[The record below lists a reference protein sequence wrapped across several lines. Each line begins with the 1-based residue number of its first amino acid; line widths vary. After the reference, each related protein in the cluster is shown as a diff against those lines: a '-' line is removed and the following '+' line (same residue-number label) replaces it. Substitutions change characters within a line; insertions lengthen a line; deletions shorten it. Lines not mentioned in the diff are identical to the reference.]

1 MAVTNKVV
9 AALSKRLAT
18 LEKGAGNVAASANKA
33 AGAATSATAA
43 AKASKA
49 LTAAA
54 AGASA
59 LSVVGAISTALRAKE
74 DAERQAQMTQQNGTQ
89 NTAGTAE
96 DDGFDWDSW
105 LNGLIPDFG
114 LGGDTLIDEGGIIGG
129 ESAGGGGGT
138 GGAGNTDA
146 GKMKK
151 NMIPIIAA
159 VGVVLVVALAAWYS
173 SRSTPS
179 YSRGGSRKSGR
190 R

>member
-9 AALSKRLAT
+9 AALSKRLST

-74 DAERQAQMTQQNGTQ
+74 DAERQAQMAQQNGTQ
-89 NTAGTAE
+89 NTGGTAE
-96 DDGFDWDSW
+96 DDGVNWDAW
-105 LNGLIPDFG
+105 LNGLIPDLG
-114 LGGDTLIDEGGIIGG
+114 LGGDTGIDEGGILGG
-129 ESAGGGGGT
+129 ESGGGGGGT
-138 GGAGNTDA
+138 GNTDA
-146 GKMKK
+146 GKAKK
-151 NMIPIIAA
+151 NLIPIIAV
-159 VGVVLVVALAAWYS
+159 VGVVLVVALAVWYS
-173 SRSTPS
+173 FRGKPS
-179 YSRGGSRKSGR
+179 PGGSRKSGDR